1 MLNTHSALLQWERQN
16 EEDSV
21 VVLSDVWLDRPETL
35 DRLRTL
41 FAGDDQCDTEMM
53 QHADCVQ
60 TAGCTVALPL
70 RLLCVPAAA
79 VHAPGRSQ
87 PC

>member
-1 MLNTHSALLQWERQN
+1 MLSAHSTLLQWESEN

-41 FAGDDQCDTEMM
+41 FAGDDQCHMEWCSMRTVPKQQDAQWLHPFGSSVSWQLPT
-53 QHADCVQ
+53 CV
-60 TAGCTVALPL
+60 
-70 RLLCVPAAA
+70 
-79 VHAPGRSQ
+79 
-87 PC
+87 